1 MMIKRGEGK
10 PAYVTDMLSS
20 MKTNLLSLGQLLQKG
35 FSMNMKGNFIE
46 VFDAKD
52 RLVLKAP
59 LSKNR
64 TFKVNLN
71 ASQMQCFSS
80 KTADDKRW
88 LWHH

>member
-1 MMIKRGEGK
+1 
-10 PAYVTDMLSS
+10 
-20 MKTNLLSLGQLLQKG
+20 
-35 FSMNMKGNFIE
+35 MNMKGNFIE

-80 KTADDKRW
+80 KIADDKRW